1 MEYTVGDVSKT
12 AHVSIRTL
20 HHYDELGLL
29 APSRRTAAGYRLYS
43 DEDLLKLQQI
53 LFYKELGFELDEIR
67 SLMADPEFDRRE
79 ALVQQRK
86 LIAEQATRLGAM
98 LGLIDRTL
106 ETLDRGDRMS
116 KEEMFEV
123 FGDFDPEEYE
133 DEARQRWGETDAY
146 KESARRSK
154 RYTKEDWKRFA
165 DESEAISLAI
175 ADLMDAGVPPT
186 DPRAMDAV
194 DRHRQLIDRWFYPC
208 SPDLT
213 GLVTT

>member
-1 MEYTVGDVSKT
+1 
-12 AHVSIRTL
+12 
-20 HHYDELGLL
+20 
-29 APSRRTAAGYRLYS
+29 
-43 DEDLLKLQQI
+43 
-53 LFYKELGFELDEIR
+53 
-67 SLMADPEFDRRE
+67 
-79 ALVQQRK
+79 
-86 LIAEQATRLGAM
+86 
-98 LGLIDRTL
+98 
-106 ETLDRGDRMS
+106 MS

-208 SPDLT
+208 SREMHAALGRMYIEDPRFT
-213 GLVTT
+213 ETYEKIRPGMARYVQEATEANRTRGEA